1 MLFLLRNIRR
11 KLMNENKI
19 STYILY
25 AIGEITLVVI
35 GILIA
40 VQIDDWSQ
48 NQTDRKLEQ
57 AYVQNLKE
65 DLQRDLDLY
74 STYETN
80 NKWIFE
86 MIDSLSASLKS
97 PDRQDQAAKSIF
109 WGRMITMKWM
119 RVEPRTKDL

>member
-1 MLFLLRNIRR
+1 MAGSHINIVGSTAQGYHTPLFGVNVKLGIGFFLLRNIRR
-11 KLMNENKI
+11 KLMSENKI

-48 NQTDRKLEQ
+48 HQTDRKLEQ

-65 DLQRDLDLY
+65 DL
-74 STYETN
+74 
-80 NKWIFE
+80 
-86 MIDSLSASLKS
+86 
-97 PDRQDQAAKSIF
+97 
-109 WGRMITMKWM
+109 
-119 RVEPRTKDL
+119 